1 MTKRAYC
8 NLRLLR
14 VYFETSG
21 SVHGRCGTSI
31 SEKVKLSER
40 KYLPKTLTGFVN
52 PLDRSYA
59 AAGERTRLFTG
70 LKMGRKLLFTM
81 IFEIIF

>member
-1 MTKRAYC
+1 MTKRVYC

-31 SEKVKLSER
+31 SEKVKLSE
-40 KYLPKTLTGFVN
+40 KILAEN
-52 PLDRSYA
+52 PN
-59 AAGERTRLFTG
+59 RL
-70 LKMGRKLLFTM
+70 R
-81 IFEIIF
+81 EPPR